1 MRGCKEEEMMKK
13 ILENTAETRAY
24 LESLS
29 KIYMVARW
37 AGYGIREFPF
47 AGKCTEDGIPFVWD
61 YDDCNGTCDC
71 YCLRKLTDTTT
82 GWIYAWTTSK
92 SRAEEIAAALN
103 EKAGESWR
111 NQ

>member
-1 MRGCKEEEMMKK
+1 MKK
-13 ILENTAETRAY
+13 ILENTPKTREY

-29 KIYMVARW
+29 KIYMIARW
-37 AGYGIREFPF
+37 VGYGIREFPF
-47 AGKCTEDGIPFVWD
+47 AGKYTADGIPFVWD

-71 YCLRKLTDTTT
+71 YCLRKLTDTIT